1 MKIRVYQII
10 IIIITIIVLSFC
22 FLFFS
27 KTISNQIL
35 SSKDIVKPVS
45 IGCDQKYI
53 YLIYSDLTSKKIYKF
68 SHYYNSEYILRDNI
82 IYVIYEKEYKK
93 DDCTAYVDT
102 INLSTGEKDKIT
114 IDEIKSGNKDK
125 DFNVYY
131 KVLKDNN
138 IVIVYKNLIENIE
151 HDDNYKND
159 YQMINK
165 NGTISLSDSEE
176 YYITNKID
184 ETGIERQ
191 TVFYKN
197 SEKNINKEIYVCD
210 KDGIIDICY
219 IGKDLIQITVEHLF
233 SSDLGTFWDKD
244 QYVYYNTNTGKIIE
258 RKNGY
263 NNIFLLKDNMNIK
276 IIELVEDEEI
286 KKDVRDIEKIE
297 QDFSI
302 SKKRIENEVIEEID
316 EEIIC
321 EKVDLSMKD
330 LLEYKDVFTGKK
342 SMVDSSVEENENEKY
357 SKVSEKNYNIIK
369 FFVINSDD
377 KFNEEVTK
385 LLDEKHEHKYNKLM
399 AAILSGIIKY
409 YFDEDT
415 NPINITMLNERL
427 GGYEINLTLGNH
439 YVMIYDFS
447 DYGSDYIYILAY
459 NDAKSFEDVY
469 NNYEKYQGN
478 NNTFLELYIRS
489 YEFMRHWGWSSNSIQ
504 N

>member
-10 IIIITIIVLSFC
+10 IIIITIIFLSFC
-22 FLFFS
+22 FIFLR
-27 KTISNQIL
+27 KIILNQIF
-35 SSKDIVKPVS
+35 SSKNTIKPVS
-45 IGCDQKYI
+45 IGSDSKYI

-82 IYVIYEKEYKK
+82 IYIIYEKGYMK

-159 YQMINK
+159 YQMIKK
-165 NGTISLSDSEE
+165 NGTISLSDSGK
-176 YYITNKID
+176 YYVANKKD
-184 ETGIERQ
+184 ENGIERQ

-197 SEKNINKEIYVCD
+197 SDKKINKEIYMCD
-210 KDGIIDICY
+210 EDGTIDICY
-219 IGKDLIQITVEHLF
+219 IGKDLVQITVSHIF
-233 SSDLGTFWDKD
+233 SSYSGTFWDAD
-244 QYVYYNTNTGKIIE
+244 QYVYYNANTGKIIE
-258 RKNGY
+258 RKSGY
-263 NNIFLLKDNMNIK
+263 NNIVLLKDDANIK
-276 IIELVEDEEI
+276 INELAEDEET
-286 KKDVRDIEKIE
+286 KKHVYDVEKIE
-297 QDFSI
+297 QDYSI

-316 EEIIC
+316 EERIC
-321 EKVDLSMKD
+321 EKVNLSMND
-330 LLEYKDVFTGKK
+330 LLEYKDLFTGKK
-342 SMVDSSVEENENEKY
+342 IIADSFVEENEKY
-357 SKVSEKNYNIIK
+357 SKISERNYNIIK

-377 KFNEEVTK
+377 KFNEEITK
-385 LLDEKHEHKYNKLM
+385 FLNEKHENKYNKLM

-415 NPINITMLNERL
+415 NPINIATFKERS
-427 GGYEINLTLGNH
+427 GGYGIDLTLGNR
-439 YVMIYDFS
+439 YAMICDFGK
-447 DYGSDYIYILAY
+447 YGSDYIYILTY
-459 NDAKSFEDVY
+459 NDAKNFEDVY

-478 NNTFLELYIRS
+478 NNIFLELYIGS
-489 YEFMRHWGWSSNSIQ
+489 YEFMSHWGWLSKQ
-504 N
+504 